1 MIETI
6 NFDKMDGLVPAVV
19 QDAAD
24 GTVLMLGFMNKEA
37 VQRTLEERQV
47 VFWSR
52 SKKRLWKKGET
63 SGNFLDLVSLDLD
76 CDNDALLVKAHPQGP
91 TCHTGSRSCFNS
103 SHPDDR
109 LSVLSRLLG
118 IIRKRK
124 AELPEKSYT
133 TELFRRGLPLIGQKV
148 GEEAVE
154 LAIAAQYQDGQRC
167 IEETADLLYHMLVLL
182 EAKEIEVAKVMGELE
197 KRMLKPRPSDTS
209 KTNSTIQ

>member
-91 TCHTGSRSCFNS
+91 TCHTGSRSCFKG

-154 LAIAAQYQDGQRC
+154 LAIAAQYQDEQRC
-167 IEETADLLYHMLVLL
+167 IEETADLLYHVLVLL
-182 EAKEIEVAKVMGELE
+182 EAKGIEVAKVMGELE